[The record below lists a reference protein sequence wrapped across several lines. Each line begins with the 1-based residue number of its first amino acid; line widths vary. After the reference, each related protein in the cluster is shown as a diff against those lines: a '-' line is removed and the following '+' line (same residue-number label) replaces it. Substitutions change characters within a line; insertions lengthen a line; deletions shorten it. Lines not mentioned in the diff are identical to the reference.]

1 METLDIVS
9 RFFLIFTTL
18 FVIVDPI
25 GIVPT
30 FLALTKD
37 QDKEQ
42 LSQTIWK
49 ACLVGA
55 LTLVFFT
62 FLGGPLFKF
71 LNLNLNAFKVGGGL
85 LLLLTA
91 LDMLRAR
98 NKDCRCSPTELA
110 AGHGRD
116 DVSVVPIAIP
126 LLAGPGAITSVVV
139 FSFDH
144 TTEHALHSTLILA
157 AITLVFLISFL
168 VFRSAGWIG
177 KLLGKSRIS
186 VLQRI
191 MGLLLAALSLQLM
204 VEGGLRLFS
213 ELT

>member
-1 METLDIVS
+1 MDTIDIAS
-9 RFFLIFTTL
+9 RFFLIFSTL
-18 FVIVDPI
+18 FVIIDPV
-25 GIVPT
+25 GVVPT

-37 QDKEQ
+37 QNKEQ
-42 LSQTIWK
+42 LRRTIWK
-49 ACLVGA
+49 ACLVGS
-55 LTLVFFT
+55 LILIFFT

-91 LDMLRAR
+91 LDMLRAK
-98 NKDCRCSPTELA
+98 NKDCRCSSTELS
-110 AGHGRD
+110 AGHERD

-144 TTEHALHSTLILA
+144 TTGHLLHSTLILA
-157 AITLVFLISFL
+157 AITLVFVISFL
-168 VFRSAGWIG
+168 VFRSAEWIG
-177 KLLGKSRIS
+177 HFLGKSGIS

-204 VEGGLRLFS
+204 AERGLKLIS